1 MRATAVSDLDVRY
14 RGCGMDHLGAPVWRI
29 LAACAVLGFD
39 GHQLGDLAVGGGL
52 SVRGRWARGDA
63 GCNVL
68 LQCTAL
74 ISELSD
80 FLEEDAYFAREGF
93 AEVVQVSVRCDG

>member
-1 MRATAVSDLDVRY
+1 
-14 RGCGMDHLGAPVWRI
+14 MDHLGAPVWRV

-39 GHQLGDLAVGGGL
+39 GHQLGDLAVEGRRL
-52 SVRGRWARGDA
+52 FVSGRWARGDEER
-63 GCNVL
+63 NVL